1 MMTGL
6 LPKINR
12 KLIKNNRIET
22 PNNHDSIDTL
32 TQCLSIINES
42 LLHVINNDSIGACR
56 NCRTTH
62 AFIRKIHKKPINEG
76 AIQFYYESLLDSTSA
91 ISDICKNIA
100 TTTCLSLWKELELDL
115 LRVKI
120 NSLDKLNTNE
130 RNNIK
135 ILLTD
140 TITEHYND
148 IIEDCLDDNSTS
160 YQYLRLLQ
168 NLRIAIICSDVIAS
182 TKISLK

>member
-12 KLIKNNRIET
+12 KLIKNNKIDSH
-22 PNNHDSIDTL
+22 NNQDSIDTL

-56 NCRTTH
+56 NCRATY
-62 AFIRKIHKKPINEG
+62 AFIRKIHEKAINEG
-76 AIQFYYESLLDSTSA
+76 AMLFYYESLLDSISA

-100 TTTCLSLWKELELDL
+100 TTTCLPLWKELELDL
-115 LRVKI
+115 LRLKI
-120 NSLDKLNTNE
+120 NSLNELNTNE
-130 RNNIK
+130 RNDIK
-135 ILLTD
+135 IVVTD

-148 IIEDCLDDNSTS
+148 IIEDCWDDNSTS

-182 TKISLK
+182 AKISL